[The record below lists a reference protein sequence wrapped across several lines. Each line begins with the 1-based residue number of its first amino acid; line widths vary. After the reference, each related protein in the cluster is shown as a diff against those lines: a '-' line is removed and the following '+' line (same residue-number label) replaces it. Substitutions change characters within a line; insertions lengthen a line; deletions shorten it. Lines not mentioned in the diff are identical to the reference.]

1 MSDSSNNAQFSF
13 NPGASAKSRRIVFTG
28 GGSAGHVTLNLAL
41 IPWFLEQGWQV
52 SYIGSKGGME
62 QELVSRF
69 SEVRYYGILTG
80 KLRRYFSWQNFLDM
94 AKIPLGCLQ
103 ACWLVRK
110 INPDIIFSK
119 GGFVSF
125 PVVVGG
131 FVNRKRIFMHESDIT
146 PGLANKLSLPFVGT
160 FFTTFPETV
169 QSVSRK
175 GKVSCVGPVLSDR
188 LFNGSREKGAAF
200 AGLDPSRPT
209 VMVIGGSLGARSLNE
224 AVARNLPQILAK
236 YQLIH
241 IAGKNGFNPEL
252 QGRGYVQYEYV
263 DTELKDLMAL
273 ADIVVSR
280 AGSNSIFEL
289 ASLYKPMILVPLP
302 AASSRGEQSL
312 NAQSFVDKGY
322 AEIIRDEDIA
332 DPEILLPMLDKVYA
346 GRAAYTEKCA
356 KTRSKSL
363 PPPRFANKSV
373 PLPHRH
379 KICLSEQYLPP
390 VPRHHFLPVRCL
402 FCSLYPVPYLS
413 AVYAFS
419 SGFRAF
425 CQPFAAREKVKPRPR
440 RRVFSPGLQR
450 IPHTAPLRQP
460 VISGAVNFFPSRKH
474 RAISAIIR
482 ASVYCPLMP

>member
-1 MSDSSNNAQFSF
+1 MSDSPNNAQSSL

-188 LFNGSREKGAAF
+188 LFNGNREKGAAF
-200 AGLDPSRPT
+200 AGWPFQTD
-209 VMVIGGSLGARSLNE
+209 
-224 AVARNLPQILAK
+224 
-236 YQLIH
+236 
-241 IAGKNGFNPEL
+241 
-252 QGRGYVQYEYV
+252 GY
-263 DTELKDLMAL
+263 
-273 ADIVVSR
+273 
-280 AGSNSIFEL
+280 G
-289 ASLYKPMILVPLP
+289 
-302 AASSRGEQSL
+302 
-312 NAQSFVDKGY
+312 
-322 AEIIRDEDIA
+322 
-332 DPEILLPMLDKVYA
+332 
-346 GRAAYTEKCA
+346 
-356 KTRSKSL
+356 
-363 PPPRFANKSV
+363 
-373 PLPHRH
+373 HRR
-379 KICLSEQYLPP
+379 Q
-390 VPRHHFLPVRCL
+390 
-402 FCSLYPVPYLS
+402 
-413 AVYAFS
+413 
-419 SGFRAF
+419 
-425 CQPFAAREKVKPRPR
+425 PR
-440 RRVFSPGLQR
+440 RP
-450 IPHTAPLRQP
+450 QP
-460 VISGAVNFFPSRKH
+460 ERSR
-474 RAISAIIR
+474 RPESAANPR
-482 ASVYCPLMP
+482 

>member
-131 FVNRKRIFMHESDIT
+131 FVNRKRIFMHESDTT

-346 GRAAYTEKCA
+346 GRAAYTEKM
-356 KTRSKSL
+356 REN
-363 PPPRFANKSV
+363 PV
-373 PLPHRH
+373 
-379 KICLSEQYLPP
+379 KITSAAALCEQI
-390 VPRHHFLPVRCL
+390 
-402 FCSLYPVPYLS
+402 CS
-413 AVYAFS
+413 AAAS
-419 SGFRAF
+419 S
-425 CQPFAAREKVKPRPR
+425 
-440 RRVFSPGLQR
+440 
-450 IPHTAPLRQP
+450 
-460 VISGAVNFFPSRKH
+460 
-474 RAISAIIR
+474 
-482 ASVYCPLMP
+482 